1 MSWEMS
7 GTYVGNCS
15 CQLICPCPI
24 DGVPTGRDGQCRGLN
39 VFHIASGRL
48 DSTDLSGVDFAFC
61 NWFPSNLTAGGW
73 KVGVVVDVGASDAQ
87 AKALE
92 SILHGEAGGPFE
104 DFAALYGEWLG
115 VERGSVTFSD
125 GDNPSA
131 SVAGKASFTFEPLP
145 GIGGSGVTTVKNAMF
160 GFAPEFRIGKA
171 PGHSDLFGIEFD
183 GFYGETADFTFASE
197 MAEDAPRGRV

>member
-1 MSWEMS
+1 MS
-7 GTYVGNCS
+7 GTYVGNCN

-24 DGVPTGRDGQCRGLN
+24 DGVPTGRDGQCRGVN

-131 SVAGKASFTFEPLP
+131 SVAGKASLTFEPLP

-160 GFAPEFRIGKA
+160 GFAPEFRIGKGS
-171 PGHSDLFGIEFD
+171 GHSDLFGLEFD
-183 GFYGETADFTFASE
+183 GVYAETADFTFASE